1 MGHYEVIKTIPI
13 DPPTLSVVVTYN
25 DSPFQGKEG
34 TKNTINQIIE
44 RLKNAADDDVS
55 LRVKQDSER
64 NDLIEISGRGDLHLG
79 VLLEKMRREG
89 FEVAAY
95 PPQVV
100 MKDTPEGK
108 LEPIERVEIEC
119 NSEHMTNIIDN
130 INNRKGILLNS
141 HKTPDNRELLI
152 FTVPSRGLI
161 GFRSQLIGSTRG
173 TAVLKTEFLE
183 YELNRGPVKKSNKG
197 AIISTAEGFTTAYG
211 LRDIETKGRLFVGPG
226 EKVYEGMVIGEHTL
240 ETDMEMNPWK
250 QKQVTNVRTH
260 EQDEQIILNKTI

>member
-1 MGHYEVIKTIPI
+1 MINICILLRLVCSAHHIGLGVQFIFYLI
-13 DPPTLSVVVTYN
+13 VTYN

-130 INNRKGILLNS
+130 TIN
-141 HKTPDNRELLI
+141 
-152 FTVPSRGLI
+152 FM
-161 GFRSQLIGSTRG
+161 
-173 TAVLKTEFLE
+173 LK
-183 YELNRGPVKKSNKG
+183 Y
-197 AIISTAEGFTTAYG
+197 
-211 LRDIETKGRLFVGPG
+211 
-226 EKVYEGMVIGEHTL
+226 
-240 ETDMEMNPWK
+240 
-250 QKQVTNVRTH
+250 
-260 EQDEQIILNKTI
+260 